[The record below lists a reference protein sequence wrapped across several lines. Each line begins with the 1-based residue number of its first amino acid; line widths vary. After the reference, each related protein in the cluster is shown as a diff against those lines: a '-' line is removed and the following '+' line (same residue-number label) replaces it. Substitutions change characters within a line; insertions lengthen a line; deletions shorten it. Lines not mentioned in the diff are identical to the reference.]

1 MNRYAKRSVIKD
13 LINIENELKITQ
25 FYRFTQWCWGDW
37 KFHCAMETDNQAKN
51 GNSLFQK
58 GIGRNCWT
66 SLELCIKQGGSFLWQ
81 MPIWRRM
88 NLTEKTN
95 EELQHL
101 ADIYFPF
108 QNQSEPKK
116 NVCKIL
122 CMVKENYNIFE
133 HYGVDLYLDTHIFVV
148 NPKYRSI
155 GIGGHLLKTNLLVCA
170 EFGIKLSSILCT
182 SNFSNRIADNVGYK
196 IDKIF
201 WYLVDSC
208 IVSFICAVNCLIFF

>member
-25 FYRFTQWCWGDW
+25 FYRFTQRCWGDW

-66 SLELCIKQGGSFLWQ
+66 CLELCIKQGGSFLWQ

-95 EELQHL
+95 EELQYF
-101 ADIYFPF
+101 ADYCFFFRIKVSRKRMSARYCAWWRRTTIYL
-108 QNQSEPKK
+108 N
-116 NVCKIL
+116 I
-122 CMVKENYNIFE
+122 MVLICTW
-133 HYGVDLYLDTHIFVV
+133 THIF
-148 NPKYRSI
+148 S
-155 GIGGHLLKTNLLVCA
+155 
-170 EFGIKLSSILCT
+170 
-182 SNFSNRIADNVGYK
+182 
-196 IDKIF
+196 
-201 WYLVDSC
+201 
-208 IVSFICAVNCLIFF
+208 